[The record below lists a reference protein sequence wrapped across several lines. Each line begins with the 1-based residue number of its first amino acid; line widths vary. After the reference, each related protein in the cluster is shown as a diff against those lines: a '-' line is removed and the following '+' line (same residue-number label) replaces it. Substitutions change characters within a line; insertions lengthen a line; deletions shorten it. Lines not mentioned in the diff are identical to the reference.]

1 MNAYINFVSRYA
13 KSIIFILVLIT
24 GFFTY
29 QIGYLT
35 EDSNPYLLPETHPA
49 RSSLLEMRE
58 EFTGTY
64 DSILIA
70 LYNKETIFNQESL
83 NAIFSLTQASRKI
96 MLADQ
101 SDIDRLSL
109 FKDSYFGLAEL
120 EALISGVLAEGL
132 GQSDAAAIRQFV
144 ADGHGQ
150 SLSASDLKYLRVL
163 AERLDPV
170 REMAGMSATEN
181 VFLEPDGTLR
191 ASITLNQQDSNPG
204 DIQKAIMKNE
214 LMEMGVVDKAGHVG
228 LVVIEVSVLQDD
240 AEGQLRAYEAISR
253 LVDEYQTANPSL
265 EDEVYIGGVPVFFAE
280 QKKIMDR
287 DLGTLLPAVML
298 LIALILVAFFR
309 SGLGVAIPMVNVVMC
324 TIWTMGAMAMVGI
337 PVDLITSVLPVFL
350 ITICSSDAI
359 HVMAEYYHQRRQ
371 EQSNREAVA
380 VTMRLMTA
388 PVVLTTITTCLTFI
402 ISTTTSISN
411 LQNFGISMSFGMFVA
426 MVISLLLIPA
436 WLSLLNPKKKAK
448 TQDGK
453 SGESYLISRC
463 LIAIFKPVIA
473 YRARFMVLTSA
484 VMAGLVVL
492 ALQVNV
498 DDMGSG
504 YFAADNEFR
513 VADDFINSNVAG
525 TSPGWIEIDAGEP
538 GAALDY
544 DTVMFVDRLETFIH
558 QQANITFSYSAA
570 RYVRRMNLVLN
581 DMDPEFDRLPYRE
594 EFFSDIDEETGV
606 VEKVTISGQDIIRQ
620 SILMYE
626 NGGGSDLT
634 NVLNDD
640 FSKTVMLYTMNTTV
654 ASEFQGFLD
663 KLKPWLEANTPPGLT
678 VKLAGA
684 PIIWTA
690 VLDELISG
698 QMLSIGLA
706 FLTVVITMSLWLKS
720 WKMGLVGTL
729 PLAATVVFYYATMA
743 FFGIELNIG
752 TAIISFLILG
762 IVDYSVHY
770 LLRTKHGVEQGLSI
784 DEALIQ
790 ALAQSGRSI
799 IANVFVFSIGFIALL
814 FSEFKP
820 IVDLGTLVGLSLF
833 ISGIMSL
840 YVITL
845 LAPWLIPT
853 DKAVAI
859 EHPQTV

>member
-1 MNAYINFVSRYA
+1 MNSYINFVSKYA
-13 KSIIFILVLIT
+13 KSIILLLVLIT

-29 QIGYLT
+29 QISYLT
-35 EDSNPYLLPETHPA
+35 EDSNPYLLPESHPA

-70 LYNKETIFNQESL
+70 LYNHDTIFNQESL
-83 NAIFSLTQASRKI
+83 NAIFSLTQSARKI

-101 SDIDRLSL
+101 SDIDRLAL
-109 FKDSYFGLAEL
+109 LKKQYPQHAEL
-120 EALISGVLAEGL
+120 AALVAGVLAGEL
-132 GQSDAAAIRQFV
+132 GQDDAAPVRQFV

-150 SLSASDLKYLRVL
+150 SLSAADAKYLRVL

-170 REMAGMSATEN
+170 REMAGMAATEN

-191 ASITLNQQDSNPG
+191 ASITLNHNDSNSA

-214 LMEMGVVDKAGHVG
+214 LMEMGVVDKLGHVG

-240 AEGQLRAYEAISR
+240 AEGQLRAYDAIR
-253 LVDEYQTANPSL
+253 LLVDEYQAANPQL
-265 EDEVYIGGVPVFFAE
+265 KDEVYIGGVPVFFAE

-287 DLGTLLPAVML
+287 DLGTLLPAVMV
-298 LIALILVAFFR
+298 LIALILIAFFR
-309 SGLGVAIPMVNVVMC
+309 SGLGVAIPLVNVVMC

-371 EQSNREAVA
+371 EQSNKQAVV
-380 VTMRLMTA
+380 VTIRLMTA

-411 LQNFGISMSFGMFVA
+411 LQNFGLSMSFGMFVA

-436 WLSLLNPKKKAK
+436 WLSLLKPKNQAKK
-448 TQDGK
+448 QDNKPGD
-453 SGESYLISRC
+453 SYLISRC
-463 LIAIFKPVIA
+463 LISIFKPVIA
-473 YRARFMVLTSA
+473 YRARFMVLTS
-484 VMAGLVVL
+484 VVLAGLVAM
-492 ALQVNV
+492 ALQVSV

-504 YFAADNEFR
+504 YFAPDNEFR
-513 VADDFINSNVAG
+513 IADDFINGNVAG

-544 DTVMFVDRLETFIH
+544 DTIMFVDKLEKFIH

-581 DMDPEFDRLPYRE
+581 DMAPEYDRLPYRE
-594 EFFSDIDEETGV
+594 ETFTDTDEETGL
-606 VEKVTISGQDIIRQ
+606 VEEVAISGQDIIRQ

-634 NVLNDD
+634 NVLNED

-654 ASEFQGFLD
+654 ASEFQAFLD
-663 KLKPWLEANTPPGLT
+663 VLIPWLEDNTPAGISY
-678 VKLAGA
+678 KLAGA

-698 QMLSIGLA
+698 QVLSIGLA
-706 FLTVVITMSLWLKS
+706 FLTVVLTMSLWLKS

-729 PLAATVVFYYATMA
+729 PLAATVVIYYATMA

-784 DEALIQ
+784 DDALLQ
-790 ALAQSGRSI
+790 ALSQSGRSI

-833 ISGIMSL
+833 ISGIMSI

-845 LAPWLIPT
+845 LAPWLIPS
-853 DKAVAI
+853 DNVV
-859 EHPQTV
+859 TVKDPLTV

>member
-1 MNAYINFVSRYA
+1 
-13 KSIIFILVLIT
+13 
-24 GFFTY
+24 
-29 QIGYLT
+29 
-35 EDSNPYLLPETHPA
+35 
-49 RSSLLEMRE
+49 MRE

-70 LYNKETIFNQESL
+70 LYNKESIFNQQSL
-83 NAIFSLTQASRKI
+83 NAIFNLTQAARKI

-101 SDIDRLSL
+101 SDIDRLAL
-109 FKDSYFGLAEL
+109 LQESYAQHAEL
-120 EALISGVLAEGL
+120 NTLITGVLAQGL
-132 GQSDAAAIRQFV
+132 EQNDAAAVRQFV
-144 ADGHGQ
+144 AEGHGQ
-150 SLSASDLKYLRVL
+150 ELAAADLKYLRVL

-181 VFLEPDGTLR
+181 VFLEQDGTLR
-191 ASITLNQQDSNPG
+191 ASITLNQNDSDPSI
-204 DIQKAIMKNE
+204 IQKAIMKNE
-214 LMEMGVVDKAGHVG
+214 LMDMGVVDKSGHVG

-240 AEGQLRAYEAISR
+240 AEGQLRAYDTISH
-253 LVDEYQTANPSL
+253 LVDEYKVANPQL
-265 EDEVYIGGVPVFFAE
+265 KDEVFIGGVPVFFAE

-287 DLGTLLPAVML
+287 DLGTLLPVVIV

-324 TIWTMGAMAMVGI
+324 TIWTMGAMALAGI

-371 EQSNREAVA
+371 EQSNRQAVV

-388 PVVLTTITTCLTFI
+388 PVVLTTITTCFTFI

-426 MVISLLLIPA
+426 MIISLLLIPA
-436 WLSLLNPKKKAK
+436 WLSLLNPKKAAK
-448 TQDGK
+448 KQDNK

-473 YRARFMVLTSA
+473 YRARFMVLTTL
-484 VMAGLVVL
+484 VMSGLVVL
-492 ALQVNV
+492 ALQVKV

-504 YFAADNEFR
+504 YFASDNEFR

-525 TSPGWIEIDAGEP
+525 TSPGWIEIDTGKP

-544 DTVMFVDRLETFIH
+544 DTIMFIDKLEKFIH

-581 DMDPEFDRLPYRE
+581 DMDPEYDRLPYRE
-594 EFFSDIDEETGV
+594 EIFTDIDEETGAV
-606 VEKVTISGQDIIRQ
+606 DTVTISGQDIIRQ

-634 NVLNDD
+634 NVLNGD

-663 KLKPWLEANTPPGLT
+663 ALTPWLEENTPAG
-678 VKLAGA
+678 VSYKLAGA

-743 FFGIELNIG
+743 LFGIELNIG

-784 DEALIQ
+784 DDALLQ
-790 ALAQSGRSI
+790 ALSQSGRSI

-820 IVDLGTLVGLSLF
+820 IIDLGTLVGLSLF

-853 DKAVAI
+853 DKVVTA
-859 EHPQTV
+859 EQPQMV

>member
-1 MNAYINFVSRYA
+1 
-13 KSIIFILVLIT
+13 
-24 GFFTY
+24 
-29 QIGYLT
+29 
-35 EDSNPYLLPETHPA
+35 
-49 RSSLLEMRE
+49 MRE

-70 LYNKETIFNQESL
+70 LYNKESIFNQESL
-83 NAIFSLTQASRKI
+83 NAIFNLTQAARKI

-101 SDIDRLSL
+101 SDIERLALIQENYSQHN
-109 FKDSYFGLAEL
+109 EL
-120 EALISGVLAEGL
+120 NALISGVMAQGL
-132 GQSDAAAIRQFV
+132 GQSDAAAVRQFV

-150 SLSASDLKYLRVL
+150 AMAAAHVKYLRVL

-181 VFLEPDGTLR
+181 VFLESDGTLR
-191 ASITLNQQDSNPG
+191 ASITLNHNDSNPSA
-204 DIQKAIMKNE
+204 IQKAIMKNE
-214 LMEMGVVDKAGHVG
+214 LMEMGVVDKSGHVG

-240 AEGQLRAYEAISR
+240 AEGQLRAYDTISH
-253 LVDEYQTANPSL
+253 LVDEYKAANPL
-265 EDEVYIGGVPVFFAE
+265 LKDEVFIGGVPVFFAE

-287 DLGTLLPAVML
+287 DLGTLLPAVIV

-309 SGLGVAIPMVNVVMC
+309 SGLGVAIPMVNVAMC

-371 EQSNREAVA
+371 QQSNRQAVV

-388 PVVLTTITTCLTFI
+388 PVVLTTITTCFTFI

-426 MVISLLLIPA
+426 MIISLLLIPA

-448 TQDGK
+448 KQDNK
-453 SGESYLISRC
+453 SGESYLISRG
-463 LIAIFKPVIA
+463 LIAIFRPVIA
-473 YRARFMVLTSA
+473 YRARFMVLTTV

-492 ALQVNV
+492 ALQVKV

-504 YFAADNEFR
+504 YFASDNEFR

-525 TSPGWIEIDAGEP
+525 TSPGWIEIDAGKP

-544 DTVMFVDRLETFIH
+544 DTIMFVDKLEKFIH

-594 EFFSDIDEETGV
+594 EIFTDIDEETGAV
-606 VEKVTISGQDIIRQ
+606 DKVTISGQDIIRQ

-663 KLKPWLEANTPPGLT
+663 VLIPWLEENTPSG
-678 VKLAGA
+678 VSYKLAGA

-743 FFGIELNIG
+743 LFGIELNIG

-784 DEALIQ
+784 DDALLQ
-790 ALAQSGRSI
+790 ALSQSGRSI

-853 DKAVAI
+853 DKAVTA
-859 EHPQTV
+859 EQPQAV

>member
-1 MNAYINFVSRYA
+1 MNAYINFVSKYA
-13 KSIIFILVLIT
+13 KSIIFLLVLIT
-24 GFFTY
+24 GYFTY

-35 EDSNPYLLPETHPA
+35 EDSNPYLLQESHPA
-49 RSSLLEMRE
+49 RSSLLDMRE

-70 LYNKETIFNQESL
+70 LYNKESIFNQESL
-83 NAIFSLTQASRKI
+83 NAIFNLTQAARKI

-101 SDIDRLSL
+101 SDIERLALIQENYSQH
-109 FKDSYFGLAEL
+109 AEL
-120 EALISGVLAEGL
+120 NALITAVMAQGL
-132 GQSDAAAIRQFV
+132 GQSDAAAVRQFV

-150 SLSASDLKYLRVL
+150 AMAAADVKYLRVL

-191 ASITLNQQDSNPG
+191 ASITLNHNDSNPSA
-204 DIQKAIMKNE
+204 IQKAIMKNE
-214 LMEMGVVDKAGHVG
+214 LMEMGVVDKSGHVG

-240 AEGQLRAYEAISR
+240 AEGQLRAYDTISH
-253 LVDEYQTANPSL
+253 LVDEYKAVNPRL
-265 EDEVYIGGVPVFFAE
+265 KDEVFIGGVPVFFAE

-287 DLGTLLPAVML
+287 DLGTLLPAVIV

-309 SGLGVAIPMVNVVMC
+309 SGLGVAIPMVNVAMC
-324 TIWTMGAMAMVGI
+324 TIWTMGAMAIVGI

-371 EQSNREAVA
+371 QQSNRQAVE
-380 VTMRLMTA
+380 VTMQLMTA
-388 PVVLTTITTCLTFI
+388 PVVLTTITTCFTFI

-426 MVISLLLIPA
+426 MIISLLLIPA

-448 TQDGK
+448 KQDNK

-463 LIAIFKPVIA
+463 LIAIFRPVIA
-473 YRARFMVLTSA
+473 YRARFIVLTTV

-492 ALQVNV
+492 ALQVKV

-504 YFAADNEFR
+504 YFASDNEFR
-513 VADDFINSNVAG
+513 VADDFINNNVAG
-525 TSPGWIEIDAGEP
+525 TSPGWIEIDAGKP

-544 DTVMFVDRLETFIH
+544 DTIMFVDKLEKFIH

-594 EFFSDIDEETGV
+594 EIFTDIDEETGGV
-606 VEKVTISGQDIIRQ
+606 DKVTISGQDIIRQ

-663 KLKPWLEANTPPGLT
+663 ALVPWLEENTPPG
-678 VKLAGA
+678 VSYKLAGA

-743 FFGIELNIG
+743 LFGIELNIG

-770 LLRTKHGVEQGLSI
+770 LLRTKHGVDQGLSI
-784 DEALIQ
+784 DDALLQ
-790 ALAQSGRSI
+790 ALSQSGRSI

-853 DKAVAI
+853 DKTVTAEQPQAV
-859 EHPQTV
+859 